1 MKQDIINSRIFNED
15 EDTLKDLGG
24 NGPMKDALDQ
34 MKKRLLEETFY

>member
-1 MKQDIINSRIFNED
+1 MKEDIINSCYYND
-15 EDTLKDLGG
+15 EETLEGLGG